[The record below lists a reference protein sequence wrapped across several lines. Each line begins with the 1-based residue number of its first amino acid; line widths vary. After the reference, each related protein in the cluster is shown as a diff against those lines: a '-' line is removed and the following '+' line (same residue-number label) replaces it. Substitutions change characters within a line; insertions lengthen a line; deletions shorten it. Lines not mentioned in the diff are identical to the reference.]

1 MAWPATDPVVSCADG
16 IAACHMNIKVIFQM
30 NQWETGRK
38 AEQLA
43 AAYLRARGY
52 HIWTC
57 NWRSG
62 KKELDL
68 IAIFRGEL
76 VIVEVKSRIGNQVN
90 LPSEVVDHKKQQHII
105 LAADAFI
112 RYHNSKRPTRFDVIA
127 VIYGAGEVKI
137 EHTENAFFPGVE

>member
-1 MAWPATDPVVSCADG
+1 
-16 IAACHMNIKVIFQM
+16 MNGYVFKEM
-30 NQWETGRK
+30 NKWNKGRN

-52 HIWTC
+52 RIWKS

-68 IAIFRGEL
+68 VAIHRGEL
-76 VIVEVKSRIGNQVN
+76 VVVEVKSRSGNQVN
-90 LPSEVVDHKKQQHII
+90 LPSEVVDHKKQRNMI

-112 RYHNSKRPTRFDVIA
+112 RFHNSRMPTRFDVIA
-127 VIYGAGEVKI
+127 VIYNAGGGVEI
-137 EHTENAFFPGVE
+137 EHIENAFYPGVE